1 MVLCRLDLPTQ
12 NLFANWNTQG
22 VLCMAIQI
30 PDSGKFLLM
39 EGGIV
44 GYGIRNSAL
53 EIRNPT
59 NDYQRSWNSSW

>member
-1 MVLCRLDLPTQ
+1 
-12 NLFANWNTQG
+12 
-22 VLCMAIQI
+22 MAIQI
-30 PDSGKFLLM
+30 PESGKFLLM

-59 NDYQRSWNSSW
+59 NDCQRS

>member
-1 MVLCRLDLPTQ
+1 
-12 NLFANWNTQG
+12 
-22 VLCMAIQI
+22 MAIQI
-30 PDSGKFLLM
+30 PESEKCLLM

-59 NDYQRSWNSSW
+59 NDCQRS